1 MTKASSV
8 QCIRLFNAMLDRA
21 NSGRPG
27 LTLTTWERNLDFLD
41 REQILDAM
49 NRLQHSG
56 HIRVDIGGERPAI
69 VILKGNYKD
78 TYPLAKP
85 LVLGMAPLPVV
96 KVDMGIRLAP
106 DPLKTR
112 KPGSASLALGLP
124 AEEPPPTLTD
134 LIPAQ
139 TDYETAA
146 QDFVGAV
153 REIAAE
159 VMPPA
164 PAMPVAVTFVLDTDD
179 MEFLCER
186 LDGHR
191 KPLSLDQYAKEL
203 LREYLD
209 LLRAEDGP
217 KHRLSVAVLRAARD
231 DERPLPDF
239 VTALIE
245 IGLTA
250 YQMNREA
257 V

>member
-8 QCIRLFNAMLDRA
+8 QCSRLFNAMLDRA

-56 HIRVDIGGERPAI
+56 HIRIDIGGERPAI
-69 VILKGNYKD
+69 LILKGNYKD
-78 TYPLAKP
+78 SFSLEKP
-85 LVLGMAPLPVV
+85 LVLGMAPVPMV
-96 KVDMGIRLAP
+96 KVES
-106 DPLKTR
+106 T
-112 KPGSASLALGLP
+112 PGKALPP
-124 AEEPPPTLTD
+124 ALTD

-139 TDYETAA
+139 PDYEAAA
-146 QDFVGAV
+146 QDFVGV
-153 REIAAE
+153 MREIAAE
-159 VMPPA
+159 VVPPI
-164 PAMPVAVTFVLDTDD
+164 PPKPVAITFVLDPAD

-191 KPLSLDQYAKEL
+191 EPISLDQYAKEL

>member
-78 TYPLAKP
+78 TYPLERL
-85 LVLGMAPLPVV
+85 LVLGMAPLRTL
-96 KVDMGIRLAP
+96 KVES
-106 DPLKTR
+106 T
-112 KPGSASLALGLP
+112 PGKDLP
-124 AEEPPPTLTD
+124 ASLTD
-134 LIPAQ
+134 LIPAKP
-139 TDYETAA
+139 DYVDVV
-146 QDFVGAV
+146 Q
-153 REIAAE
+153 EIAAE
-159 VMPPA
+159 VMQPVAPPA
-164 PAMPVAVTFVLDTDD
+164 PQPIAVTFVLDADD
-179 MEFLCER
+179 IEYLCER
-186 LDGHR
+186 LDQH
-191 KPLSLDQYAKEL
+191 KEPISLDHYAKEL
-203 LREYLD
+203 FEEYVR

-217 KHRLSVAVLRAARD
+217 KHRLSADVLRAAKSD
-231 DERPLPDF
+231 GRPLPEF
-239 VTALIE
+239 VTALIG

>member
-49 NRLQHSG
+49 NRLQHSE
-56 HIRVDIGGERPAI
+56 HIRIDIGGERPAI

-78 TYPLAKP
+78 SFPLARP
-85 LVLGMAPLPVV
+85 LVLGMAPLPAI
-96 KVDMGIRLAP
+96 KVES
-106 DPLKTR
+106 T
-112 KPGSASLALGLP
+112 PGKALPP
-124 AEEPPPTLTD
+124 ALTD
-134 LIPAQ
+134 LIPV
-139 TDYETAA
+139 TPDYVDTL
-146 QDFVGAV
+146 Q
-153 REIAAE
+153 EIAAE
-159 VMPPA
+159 VARIPVPITTQPA
-164 PAMPVAVTFVLDTDD
+164 AVTFVLDADD
-179 MEFLCER
+179 MEYLCER

-191 KPLSLDQYAKEL
+191 EPLTLDHYAKEL
-203 LREYLD
+203 LEEYIR

-217 KHRLSVAVLRAARD
+217 KHRLSAAVLKAARD
-231 DERPLPDF
+231 DGRPLPDF

-257 V
+257 A